1 MYSVLSS
8 AAATTRVVS
17 IVQTVCGERGWCSEC
32 PGLGGP
38 PGLELPTGPASLLL
52 HTKLQGL
59 TRSLIEPITNL
70 KRPTHTH
77 ALYRR

>member
-1 MYSVLSS
+1 MLSS
-8 AAATTRVVS
+8 SAATTRVVS

-59 TRSLIEPITNL
+59 TRSLIESNVL
-70 KRPTHTH
+70 HTH
-77 ALYRR
+77 MHSIADKHIFGC